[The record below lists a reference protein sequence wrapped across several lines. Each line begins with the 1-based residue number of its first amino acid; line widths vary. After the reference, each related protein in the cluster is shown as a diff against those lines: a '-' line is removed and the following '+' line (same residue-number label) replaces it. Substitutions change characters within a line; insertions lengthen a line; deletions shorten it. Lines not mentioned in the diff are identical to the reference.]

1 MAYSNNQGRPYT
13 QGRPT
18 NQNHVASK
26 KLPILFTDDTYVNEA
41 EAVIQE
47 MKQTNFRESR
57 ESRESRDTLTM
68 SQLRNLSSLTSN
80 IYDEVQ
86 NNDVSQ
92 VSDKLAYLRVQFVYQ
107 SGRNAAIKKLVELA
121 DILGILKTIQAKND
135 RSTIIRFCRYMEALV
150 AYFKYYGGQD

>member
-18 NQNHVASK
+18 NQNHGASK
-26 KLPILFTDDTYVNEA
+26 KLTILFTDDTYVNEA

-47 MKQTNFRESR
+47 MKQTNF
-57 ESRESRDTLTM
+57 RESRDTLTM

>member
-18 NQNHVASK
+18 NQNQAASK
-26 KLPILFTDDTYVNEA
+26 KLTILFTDDTYVNEA

-47 MKQTNFRESR
+47 MKQTNF
-57 ESRESRDTLTM
+57 RESRDTLTM

>member
-18 NQNHVASK
+18 NQNHAASK
-26 KLPILFTDDTYVNEA
+26 KLTILFTDDTYVNEA

-57 ESRESRDTLTM
+57 DTLTI

>member
-18 NQNHVASK
+18 NQNHAASK

-41 EAVIQE
+41 ESVIQE
-47 MKQTNFRESR
+47 MKQTNF
-57 ESRESRDTLTM
+57 RESRDTLTM

>member
-18 NQNHVASK
+18 NQNHAASK
-26 KLPILFTDDTYVNEA
+26 KLTILFTDDTYVNEA

-47 MKQTNFRESR
+47 MNQTNF
-57 ESRESRDTLTM
+57 RESRDTLTM

>member
-26 KLPILFTDDTYVNEA
+26 KLTILFTDDTYVNEA

-47 MKQTNFRESR
+47 MKQTNF
-57 ESRESRDTLTM
+57 RESRDTLTM

-86 NNDVSQ
+86 NNDVLQ

>member
-26 KLPILFTDDTYVNEA
+26 KLTILFTDDTYVNEA

-57 ESRESRDTLTM
+57 DSLTM

>member
-26 KLPILFTDDTYVNEA
+26 KLTILFTDDTYVNEA

-47 MKQTNFRESR
+47 MKQTNF
-57 ESRESRDTLTM
+57 RESRDTLTM

-121 DILGILKTIQAKND
+121 DILGILKTIQAKSD

>member
-1 MAYSNNQGRPYT
+1 MAYANNQGRPYT
-13 QGRPT
+13 QSRPT
-18 NQNHVASK
+18 NRNQVASM

-47 MKQTNFRESR
+47 MKQTNFR

>member
-18 NQNHVASK
+18 NQNQVASK
-26 KLPILFTDDTYVNEA
+26 KLTILFTDDTYVNEA

-47 MKQTNFRESR
+47 MKQTNF
-57 ESRESRDTLTM
+57 RESRDTLTM

>member
-26 KLPILFTDDTYVNEA
+26 KLTILFTDDTYVNEA

-47 MKQTNFRESR
+47 MKQTNF
-57 ESRESRDTLTM
+57 RESRDTLTM

-150 AYFKYYGGQD
+150 AYFKYYSGQD

>member
-18 NQNHVASK
+18 NQNHAASK

-47 MKQTNFRESR
+47 MKQTNF
-57 ESRESRDTLTM
+57 RESRDTLTM

-107 SGRNAAIKKLVELA
+107 SGRNAAIKRLVELA

>member
-18 NQNHVASK
+18 NQNHTTSK
-26 KLPILFTDDTYVNEA
+26 KLTILFTDDTYVNEA

-47 MKQTNFRESR
+47 MKQTNF
-57 ESRESRDTLTM
+57 RESRDTLTM

>member
-13 QGRPT
+13 QGRPP

-26 KLPILFTDDTYVNEA
+26 KLTILFTDDTYVNEA

-47 MKQTNFRESR
+47 MKQTNF
-57 ESRESRDTLTM
+57 RESRDTLTM

>member
-26 KLPILFTDDTYVNEA
+26 KLTILFTDDTYVNEA

-47 MKQTNFRESR
+47 MKQTNF
-57 ESRESRDTLTM
+57 RESRDTLTM

-86 NNDVSQ
+86 NNNVSQ

>member
-18 NQNHVASK
+18 NQNHAASK
-26 KLPILFTDDTYVNEA
+26 KLTILFTDDTYVNEA

-47 MKQTNFRESR
+47 MKQTNV
-57 ESRESRDTLTM
+57 RESRDTLTM

-107 SGRNAAIKKLVELA
+107 SGRNAAIKRLVELA

>member
-18 NQNHVASK
+18 NQNHATSK

-47 MKQTNFRESR
+47 MKQTNF
-57 ESRESRDTLTM
+57 RESRDTLTM